1 MPGPVV
7 HLSERLDAL
16 DEHWSP
22 KVLARVNDQYVKI
35 AKVQGEFVWHDHA
48 EEDELFYILKGEL
61 TIEFEDGT
69 VTLRQGDLHVVPR
82 GVRHRPVARD
92 ECWLMLVEPV
102 GTLHT
107 GSERTEKTRS
117 IEEQLE

>member
-107 GSERTEKTRS
+107 GSEHTEKTRS